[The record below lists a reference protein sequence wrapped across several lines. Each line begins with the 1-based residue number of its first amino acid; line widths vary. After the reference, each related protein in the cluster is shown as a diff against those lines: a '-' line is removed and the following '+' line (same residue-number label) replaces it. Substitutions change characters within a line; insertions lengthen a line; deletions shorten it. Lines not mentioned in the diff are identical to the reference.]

1 MRWRTNGELSE
12 KRRME
17 QRLRVE
23 VEKAVLK
30 GRRPSPE
37 HQANDP
43 RLDYYLFGTIPPMY
57 PPQPSR
63 AHSRP

>member
-1 MRWRTNGELSE
+1 
-12 KRRME
+12 ME

-43 RLDYYLFGTIPPMY
+43 RLDYYLRNNSPDV
-57 PPQPSR
+57 SAAALAR
-63 AHSRP
+63 SHASRP